1 MAAKKEAKDKKG
13 LVGSVVY
20 WAKNMVGE
28 TISSKKT
35 VFSALSV
42 YLLAKMAIGTMQE
55 NTAVAITALVCATI
69 CFVVWMHSQRQIDLM
84 KIQKGT
90 KE

>member
-1 MAAKKEAKDKKG
+1 MAAKKEVKEKKG

-42 YLLAKMAIGTMQE
+42 YLLAKMAIGTMKE

-69 CFVVWMHSQRQIDLM
+69 CFVVWMNTQKQVDLM
-84 KIQKGT
+84 KIDRGT
-90 KE
+90 KK